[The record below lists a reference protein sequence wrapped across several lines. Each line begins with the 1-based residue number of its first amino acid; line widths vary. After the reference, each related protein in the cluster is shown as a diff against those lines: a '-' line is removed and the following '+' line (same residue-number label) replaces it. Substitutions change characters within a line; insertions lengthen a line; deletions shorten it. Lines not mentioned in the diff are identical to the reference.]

1 MAKTH
6 GKETVIKLNAVDL
19 SAFCNTS
26 EWTRSADSHDTTTY
40 GADDHAYDGGLGDA
54 KATIGGFYDDGAT
67 GPRAT
72 IEPLIGTKVAYIRQ
86 PEGTGAGKSQD
97 SCTVLVMSY
106 VETSPVA
113 DMVTWSAE
121 LQVSGAVDSTDQV

>member
-1 MAKTH
+1 MAKKH
-6 GKETVIKLNAVDL
+6 GKDTVVKLNSVDL
-19 SAFCNTS
+19 SAFCNSS
-26 EWTRSADSHDTTTY
+26 EFTRSADSHDTTTY

-54 KATIGGFYDDGAT
+54 KVTIGGLYDDGAT

-72 IEPLIGTKVAYIRQ
+72 IEPLIGTKVTFIRQ
-86 PEGTGAGKSQD
+86 PEGTGPGLAQD
-97 SCTVLVMSY
+97 SCTVLVTSY

-121 LQVSGAVDSTDQV
+121 LQVSGAVDSTDQA